1 MTAFNVGAGL
11 LAGSGLVLLYH
22 LYYRR
27 QQYLLIQVLRH
38 QRSPRSLGLTSPFF
52 GILIHYQDSQ
62 NRLGQSLAD
71 FETLLEHL
79 PLAYL
84 EVDDDNQLQRWNP
97 AAQALLKLP
106 NVDRGRQRLLL
117 ELFRSYDLDQLIEKT
132 RQSQTPCQR
141 EWSLNLV
148 GTDLA
153 NPQPQPNLELRGYGI
168 PLALGRIGV
177 FLEDRREAVQLTQ
190 QRDRWVSDVAH
201 ELKTPLTSIR
211 LVAET
216 LVDRVAPP
224 WQSWMERLLGEV
236 VHLSHLVQDLLD
248 LSRLERRSP
257 MLMVASLDFVDL
269 VNTAWDSL
277 EPISRRRQIDLHY
290 HGPLELFL
298 EGDRSRLYQVV
309 LNLLDNAIKY
319 GPPRSV
325 ITVRLSVV
333 PRNQVPIDREL
344 KSQTPSNPA
353 PSNPALSPSSNPAAN
368 TPTPSN
374 PAASPSSNPAASN
387 PAPSNPTPH
396 PVAPSPQT
404 PTDYVCLEVLDQ
416 GSGFTTEALPHV
428 FERFYRADPAR
439 TRSPIAPIGA
449 NPEAPTPGD
458 TLPPSPPP
466 DRATTPPLAQMLHS
480 GSCGLGLSIVQ
491 QIVLAHQGQV
501 FAQNHPQGGAW
512 LTLYLPRSFQ
522 GSSLSSAPGPGDLDR
537 PPGSL
542 S

>member
-1 MTAFNVGAGL
+1 MTAFDVGAGL

-27 QQYLLIQVLRH
+27 QQHLLIQVLRH
-38 QRSPRSLGLTSPFF
+38 QLSPRSLGLTSPFF
-52 GILIHYQDSQ
+52 GVLIHYQDHQ

-84 EVDDDNQLQRWNP
+84 EVDDDNQLQRCNP

-132 RQSQTPCQR
+132 RQTQTPCQR

-248 LSRLERRSP
+248 LSRLDRRSP
-257 MLMVASLDFVDL
+257 VLMVASLDFVDL

-290 HGPLELFL
+290 HGPLDLFM
-298 EGDRSRLYQVV
+298 EGDRSRLYQVL

-333 PRNQVPIDREL
+333 PGDQVPIDRGL
-344 KSQTPSNPA
+344 KSQTPSNSASSNPV
-353 PSNPALSPSSNPAAN
+353 PSNPAPINPASSN
-368 TPTPSN
+368 
-374 PAASPSSNPAASN
+374 
-387 PAPSNPTPH
+387 
-396 PVAPSPQT
+396 
-404 PTDYVCLEVLDQ
+404 
-416 GSGFTTEALPHV
+416 
-428 FERFYRADPAR
+428 
-439 TRSPIAPIGA
+439 
-449 NPEAPTPGD
+449 
-458 TLPPSPPP
+458 
-466 DRATTPPLAQMLHS
+466 
-480 GSCGLGLSIVQ
+480 
-491 QIVLAHQGQV
+491 
-501 FAQNHPQGGAW
+501 
-512 LTLYLPRSFQ
+512 
-522 GSSLSSAPGPGDLDR
+522 
-537 PPGSL
+537 
-542 S
+542 